1 MNFKFSNLSSD
12 ILDLFLV
19 SRDSFEDFR
28 GVNFEG
34 FDKDIYHEG
43 FSKSNNWKNENP
55 TFVADSYS
63 KSTKNTLRG
72 FHGDKDTWKLIQCL
86 QGKIFFVVI
95 DKRQDSPT
103 FNKNKTF
110 ILSSE
115 NRNQVLV
122 PKGCVNAHLC
132 LSDECLFQYK
142 ITQKYVPQDKQI
154 HVKWNDPEHEVYWP
168 TKNPITSKRDE

>member
-1 MNFKFSNLSSD
+1 MNFEFSDLSSD

-19 SRDSFEDFR
+19 RSDSFEDFR

-34 FDKDIYHEG
+34 FDKDVYNKE
-43 FSKSNNWKNENP
+43 FSRSDNWKNENP
-55 TFVADSYS
+55 TFVTDSYS
-63 KSTKNTLRG
+63 RSAKNTLRG

-86 QGKIFFVVI
+86 HGKIFFAVI
-95 DKRQDSPT
+95 DKRQGSLT
-103 FNKNKTF
+103 YNKSKTF
-110 ILSSE
+110 VLSSE

-142 ITQKYVPQDKQI
+142 ITQKYVPQENQI
-154 HVKWNDPEHEVYWP
+154 HVKWNSPDNDIYWP
-168 TKNPITSKRDE
+168 IKNPITSKRDE